1 MAPTYPANPTSTETV
16 PTDVSRDTVPRGPMS
31 KETISKDTTLCMS
44 LSGRPGNAG
53 TRFHNYL
60 YDELGLDFLYKAFTT
75 TDIAA
80 AVAGIRALGIRGCA
94 VSMPWKE
101 DVIPL
106 VDELD
111 PSAAAIESVNTIV
124 NDGGYLRA
132 YNTDYTALRLLL
144 RSHGVSTDLSAVVLG
159 SGGMAKAAV
168 AAVRDEGFGDVTVV
182 ARNPVTGPALAEK
195 YAASYAPRLGDL
207 RPGLI
212 LHATPTGMA
221 GGPDADQCPV
231 PEEAIAAAAVVFD
244 VVHLPSETPLITS
257 ARSLGRPVIHGGE
270 VAALQAAEQFTLY
283 TGHRLTDDQIAR
295 ARAFSQGR

>member
-1 MAPTYPANPTSTETV
+1 MSST
-16 PTDVSRDTVPRGPMS
+16 VSARPLS
-31 KETISKDTTLCMS
+31 KETISKDTLVCMS

-53 TRFHNYL
+53 TRFHNFL
-60 YDELGLDFLYKAFTT
+60 YDELGLDYLYKAFTT

-106 VDELD
+106 VDEMD

-124 NDGGYLRA
+124 NDAGHLTA
-132 YNTDYTALRLLL
+132 YNTDYTTLRLLL
-144 RSHGVSTDLSAVVLG
+144 RDHEVDTGLPAAVLG

-168 AAVRDEGFGDVTVV
+168 AAVRDQGFDQITVV
-182 ARNPVTGPALAEK
+182 ARNPATGPALAAK
-195 YAASYAPRLGDL
+195 YGAAHAPELGDL

-212 LHATPTGMA
+212 LNATPFGMA
-221 GGPDADQCPV
+221 GGPDADRIPV
-231 PEEAIAAAAVVFD
+231 PDEAIAAAAVVFD
-244 VVHLPSETPLITS
+244 VVHLPAETPLVRR
-257 ARSLGRPVIHGGE
+257 ARELGRAVIHGGE

-283 TGHRLTDDQIAR
+283 TGVALSPDQIAR
-295 ARAFSQGR
+295 ARAFSQSQ

>member
-1 MAPTYPANPTSTETV
+1 MARTTSGH
-16 PTDVSRDTVPRGPMS
+16 RIGPDDRFAGDRCS
-31 KETISKDTTLCMS
+31 DRISKDTQLCMS

-60 YDELGLDFLYKAFTT
+60 YDELGLDFLYKAFST

-124 NDGGYLRA
+124 NDAGYLRA

-144 RSHGVSTDLSAVVLG
+144 RSHQVATDLAVAVLG

-168 AAVRDEGFGDVTVV
+168 AAIRDEGFGHLTVV
-182 ARNPVTGPALAEK
+182 ARNPRTGPALATRYGAA
-195 YAASYAPRLGDL
+195 YAVELGGE

-212 LHATPTGMA
+212 LNATPYGMA
-221 GGPDADQCPV
+221 GAPEAHRMPV
-231 PEEAIAAAAVVFD
+231 PDEAVATAAVIFD
-244 VVHLPSETPLITS
+244 VVHLPAETPLVRR
-257 ARSLGRPVIHGGE
+257 ARDLGRVVIHGGE

-283 TGHRLTDDQIAR
+283 TGVTLTEDQIAR

>member
-1 MAPTYPANPTSTETV
+1 MA
-16 PTDVSRDTVPRGPMS
+16 R
-31 KETISKDTTLCMS
+31 TISTDLTKDTRPCLS
-44 LSGRPGNAG
+44 LSGRPSNVG
-53 TRFHNYL
+53 TRFHNFL
-60 YDELGLDFLYKAFTT
+60 YDELGLDYIYKAFTT

-80 AVAGIRALGIRGCA
+80 AIAGIRGLQIRGCA

-124 NDGGYLRA
+124 NDDGYLRA

-144 RSHGVSTDLSAVVLG
+144 RSHDVPTDLPAAVLG

-168 AAVRDEGFGDVTVV
+168 AAVRDEGFGTITVV
-182 ARNPVTGPALAEK
+182 ARNPVTAPALAAK
-195 YAASYAPRLGDL
+195 YGAEHAPTLGDL

-212 LHATPTGMA
+212 LNATPIGMA
-221 GGPDADQCPV
+221 GGPEANALPV
-231 PEEAIAAAAVVFD
+231 PDEAVAAAQVVFD
-244 VVHLPSETPLITS
+244 VVHQPSETPLIRR
-257 ARSLGRPVIHGGE
+257 ARELGRGVIHGGE

-283 TGHRLTDDQIAR
+283 TGVRLSPDQIAR